1 MGIWNKV
8 KDNLKDKDKF
18 KIILYCFLVS
28 FIVLIFTS
36 KCSFLYP
43 FNDWVDAN
51 AFFTVGK
58 SMMNGIVPYRDLFE
72 QKGLLLYF
80 IYGVGYLISNTT
92 FIGIFILEIIFWT
105 ISLYYVYKIV
115 LLFLSIKSAY
125 VIIPLFAS
133 IITTSAAFTHGG
145 GAEEFCLPFFMITM
159 YYYLAHFKEKDI
171 SYKRL
176 VIAGSL
182 AGAILLIKYTLLGFW
197 FAFMA
202 TIFFSLIFKKNYK
215 KAFLSCIYF
224 LLGMMI
230 PIITALIYL
239 LCNGALLDF
248 INVYFIINMTAY
260 NNEAANI
267 LVRLASIY
275 GGFVSSSFR
284 NGILILLLLSL
295 FPILVFFLK
304 LKKSGKVYLII
315 VYFFTMLGV
324 FFGLRFYDYYLF
336 PMLSFLV
343 ISLISIFTFLKKFIK
358 INGNNYVI
366 LGTLLICLLNVYW
379 FANYKEF
386 RYTRKE
392 DLFQYKFAEIIKNE
406 ENPTLVNMGF
416 LDAGVYTTTGII
428 PTTYYFEKQNISY
441 NEYPDNL
448 DAFEDYIEKQKT
460 DFIVYYT
467 KYNLEKLKNK
477 ETNLFDKYDLISSE
491 EYLFENKNYN
501 AYLFK
506 KKEV

>member
-1 MGIWNKV
+1 
-8 KDNLKDKDKF
+8 
-18 KIILYCFLVS
+18 
-28 FIVLIFTS
+28 
-36 KCSFLYP
+36 
-43 FNDWVDAN
+43 
-51 AFFTVGK
+51 
-58 SMMNGIVPYRDLFE
+58 
-72 QKGLLLYF
+72 
-80 IYGVGYLISNTT
+80 
-92 FIGIFILEIIFWT
+92 
-105 ISLYYVYKIV
+105 
-115 LLFLSIKSAY
+115 
-125 VIIPLFAS
+125 
-133 IITTSAAFTHGG
+133 
-145 GAEEFCLPFFMITM
+145 
-159 YYYLAHFKEKDI
+159 
-171 SYKRL
+171 
-176 VIAGSL
+176 
-182 AGAILLIKYTLLGFW
+182 
-197 FAFMA
+197 
-202 TIFFSLIFKKNYK
+202 
-215 KAFLSCIYF
+215 
-224 LLGMMI
+224 
-230 PIITALIYL
+230 
-239 LCNGALLDF
+239 
-248 INVYFIINMTAY
+248 
-260 NNEAANI
+260 
-267 LVRLASIY
+267 
-275 GGFVSSSFR
+275 
-284 NGILILLLLSL
+284 
-295 FPILVFFLK
+295 
-304 LKKSGKVYLII
+304 
-315 VYFFTMLGV
+315 
-324 FFGLRFYDYYLF
+324 
-336 PMLSFLV
+336 MLSFLV

-460 DFIVYYT
+460 YFIVYYT

>member
-1 MGIWNKV
+1 
-8 KDNLKDKDKF
+8 
-18 KIILYCFLVS
+18 
-28 FIVLIFTS
+28 
-36 KCSFLYP
+36 
-43 FNDWVDAN
+43 
-51 AFFTVGK
+51 
-58 SMMNGIVPYRDLFE
+58 
-72 QKGLLLYF
+72 
-80 IYGVGYLISNTT
+80 
-92 FIGIFILEIIFWT
+92 
-105 ISLYYVYKIV
+105 
-115 LLFLSIKSAY
+115 
-125 VIIPLFAS
+125 
-133 IITTSAAFTHGG
+133 
-145 GAEEFCLPFFMITM
+145 
-159 YYYLAHFKEKDI
+159 
-171 SYKRL
+171 
-176 VIAGSL
+176 
-182 AGAILLIKYTLLGFW
+182 
-197 FAFMA
+197 
-202 TIFFSLIFKKNYK
+202 
-215 KAFLSCIYF
+215 
-224 LLGMMI
+224 MMI